1 MTNDS
6 GTLGSHSRTADTAA
20 SNRPQRS
27 GRSTEALGRQSR
39 RTLKEAEV
47 AVIAAWRSW
56 SAANLVHDKIGDEH
70 VHAFLRHAKAET
82 PDLLVFSSRT
92 TPYETAFGWI
102 VSDHA
107 GLEPI
112 QSRSRPR

>member
-6 GTLGSHSRTADTAA
+6 GTLGSHPRAADAAA
-20 SNRPQRS
+20 SNRPHRS
-27 GRSTEALGRQSR
+27 GRSAKALGRQSR

-56 SAANLVHDKIGDEH
+56 STANLVNNKIGDEH

-82 PDLLVFSSRT
+82 PDLLLFSSRT

-107 GLEPI
+107 GLEPM